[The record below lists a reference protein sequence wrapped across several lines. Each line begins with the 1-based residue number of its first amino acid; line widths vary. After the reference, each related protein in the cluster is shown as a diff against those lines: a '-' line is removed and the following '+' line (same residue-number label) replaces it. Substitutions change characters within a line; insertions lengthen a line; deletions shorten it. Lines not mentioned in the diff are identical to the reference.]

1 MSFRQNHD
9 SGNKA
14 VTLLATC
21 FVVLGG
27 AITCT
32 AIAVAADPAH
42 LEATLIPVGGVVL
55 GIAMLLWILRERPPE
70 SQARVKWGWLAHRTR
85 KVAYRVK
92 PRVPR
97 GQRTPAPT
105 GPPTADSIREI
116 TGRQS
121 TWIPAATTRPQ
132 GPQSDATTPRSP

>member
-27 AITCT
+27 AISCT
-32 AIAVAADPAH
+32 AIAIAADPVH
-42 LEATLIPVGGVVL
+42 PEATLIPVGGVVL
-55 GIAMLLWILRERPPE
+55 GIVMLLWILRARPPE
-70 SQARVKWGWLAHRTR
+70 SRARVPWGWLARRR
-85 KVAYRVK
+85 KRRVAYQVK
-92 PRVPR
+92 PRVPPSE
-97 GQRTPAPT
+97 RTTAPA

-121 TWIPAATTRPQ
+121 TWVPAATTRP
-132 GPQSDATTPRSP
+132 GPPQNDPHTP